1 VKRLGFLALFL
12 SSACSSSNN
21 QWAVDHV
28 QASNPEFASSKL
40 TFQSKD
46 RNTGVDLELLKIG
59 TAQYLYL
66 TVHSQTVPA
75 YNHNAKAA
83 RVFIHTNNERIEVIA
98 YRHEGGQRLL
108 LPEAVYPLVLDSLKT
123 GKDVTIALEGYTTTI
138 DSANFQK
145 QYKSWQSPP
154 FMKNPFHLPF

>member
-1 VKRLGFLALFL
+1 VKRLCLLALFL
-12 SSACSSSNN
+12 LSACSSPKN

-28 QASNPEFASSKL
+28 QASSPEFASSKL
-40 TFQSKD
+40 TFRAKD
-46 RNTGVDLELLKIG
+46 RNAGVDLELLKIG
-59 TAQYLYL
+59 SAEYLYL
-66 TVHSQTVPA
+66 NVHTRSVPA

-83 RVFIHTNNERIEVIA
+83 RVFVHANGERIEVIA

-108 LPEAVYPLVLDSLKT
+108 LPEAVYPLILNSLKA
-123 GKDVTIALEGYTTTI
+123 GKNVAISLDGYTATI
-138 DSANFQK
+138 DATDFQK